1 MIARSTLYTVS
12 GGDTVQIVQTA
23 KELSN
28 IGVSVDIKLANE
40 TIQYS
45 NYDLLHFFNIIR
57 PADILY
63 HLKRCQKPLL
73 VSPIMINYS
82 EFDRYY
88 RRGFAGILFRFLT
101 PGAIEYAK
109 ALSRWV
115 LGRDTLR
122 GTSYLLMGYHRA
134 IKTIL
139 KKTSLLLPNS
149 QSEYNRIKNQ
159 YNCAGKYVL
168 APNGIDPEL
177 FKFDDTIK
185 KDTRLIICVARI
197 EGIKNQYN
205 LIKAINNTNYH
216 LLIIGAPAQ
225 NQLSYFKSCKKI
237 AAGNIFFIEHLPQ
250 PELLKYYQQA
260 KVHVLPSW
268 FETTGLSS
276 LEAAAMGCN
285 IVITAKGDAKGA
297 SQVSIRNQAASLT
310 GRGGRAK

>member
-1 MIARSTLYTVS
+1 
-12 GGDTVQIVQTA
+12 
-23 KELSN
+23 
-28 IGVSVDIKLANE
+28 
-40 TIQYS
+40 
-45 NYDLLHFFNIIR
+45 
-57 PADILY
+57 
-63 HLKRCQKPLL
+63 
-73 VSPIMINYS
+73 
-82 EFDRYY
+82 
-88 RRGFAGILFRFLT
+88 
-101 PGAIEYAK
+101 
-109 ALSRWV
+109 
-115 LGRDTLR
+115 
-122 GTSYLLMGYHRA
+122 MGYHRA

-285 IVITAKGDAKGA
+285 IVITAKGDAKEYFEDYA
-297 SQVSIRNQAASLT
+297 FYCDPSSPESIYAAIEKAFSQPINANLQRKINANYTWNKAAQCTKNAYQEVMQIST
-310 GRGGRAK
+310 RH